1 MPTTTTENIEPTYST
16 ANETSEVLTV
26 ACIDDDGC
34 FKGTCVAQKINGELL
49 LPPDAVTLDAPTQDV
64 FGDEYFYFLSSDKK
78 SWEKVKKP
86 TTAEECIPFGE
97 VSHTTHCTR
106 DIILRQ
112 LFSVLTEQ
120 DRDNYKLV
128 RNPETLSWKV
138 EKIPEKT
145 FDELKAIKLLELAS
159 KSANFQAYNCSSMYV
174 TTSLGFKINADQC
187 SIKNMETL
195 ISLLP
200 DDETTTSYKIYDN
213 TFKDVNR
220 VQLAVMK
227 SQAEQNGL
235 ALYQQKF
242 ALQAKINAC
251 TTKEELNAIEIVFV
265 MQDYSKAVE

>member
-1 MPTTTTENIEPTYST
+1 MGSELNQENTLENAS
-16 ANETSEVLTV
+16 V
-26 ACIDDDGC
+26 IDSDGC
-34 FKGTCVAQKINGELL
+34 FENACVVQKVNGEYL
-49 LPPDAVTLDAPTQDV
+49 LPPNVVLLAPPTEDPYK
-64 FGDEYFYFLSSDKK
+64 DEYLYSLSEDKT
-78 SWEKVKKP
+78 SWVKTKKP
-86 TTAEECIPFGE
+86 TNAEECIAFGTI
-97 VSHTTHCTR
+97 SHTTQCVR
-106 DIILRQ
+106 DTVLRD
-112 LFSVLTEQ
+112 LFLKYVPVE
-120 DRDNYKLV
+120 RDKYRIV
-128 RNPETLSWKV
+128 RGADLSWTV
-138 EKIPEKT
+138 ERIPEKT
-145 FDELKAIKLLELAS
+145 FDELKDDKLTELAN

-242 ALQAKINAC
+242 TLQAKINAC
-251 TTKEELNAIEIVFV
+251 TTKEELDAIEIVFV
-265 MQDYSKAVE
+265 MQDYSKASE

>member
-1 MPTTTTENIEPTYST
+1 METNST
-16 ANETSEVLTV
+16 FQDTGSEVIKV
-26 ACIDDDGC
+26 ALIDDDGC
-34 FKGTCVAQKINGELL
+34 FNGISYAQKLNGSFLMPPNSVELE
-49 LPPDAVTLDAPTQDV
+49 PPTNDPYA
-64 FGDEYFYFLSSDKK
+64 DEYFYSLSDSKT
-78 SWEKVKKP
+78 SWVKTKKP
-86 TTAEECIPFGE
+86 TNAEECIAFGK
-97 VSHTTHCTR
+97 VSHTSTCVR
-106 DIILRQ
+106 DTILRN
-112 LFSVLTEQ
+112 LFNQYVVQ
-120 DRDNYKLV
+120 DHDNYRLV
-128 RNPETLSWKV
+128 RDPETLSWKV

-145 FDELKAIKLLELAS
+145 FDELKSIKLLELAS

-251 TTKEELNAIEIVFV
+251 TTKEELDAIEIVFV
-265 MQDYSKAVE
+265 MQDYSKASE